1 MADELVKMQD
11 QFSGLDMG
19 ALIGGPLKAACDAQI
34 MMAKATSDFI
44 QHVGM
49 DDVDANG
56 IRKVRTV
63 DFSFQRPSTA
73 GDGNGIGME
82 KVNLSVPLLSIVK
95 IPALSVDDVNVTFD
109 MEVKSSVSSEKT
121 SDKSGSLDAK
131 MGLKLGPFSA
141 DVSIKGSISAHESNT
156 RKSDNSAKYH
166 VEVHAKDTGMPEGL
180 AKVLDILSTASAP
193 AQIEAVKNERISGS
207 TTGGTTPGSG
217 TSSGGSS
224 GSSKSGGS
232 SGGHSGSSTAPSS

>member
-1 MADELVKMQD
+1 MANDLVKVQD

-44 QHVGM
+44 QNVGM
-49 DDVDANG
+49 DAANTSG

-73 GDGNGIGME
+73 GDGKGIGME

-109 MEVKSSVSSEKT
+109 MEVKSSVSSE
-121 SDKSGSLDAK
+121 S
-131 MGLKLGPFSA
+131 SA
-141 DVSIKGSISAHESNT
+141 DEKVEAEAKAGFFGASVSIKGSVSAHQSNT

-166 VEVHAKDTGMPEGL
+166 VEVHAKDSGMPEGL

-193 AQIEAVKNERISGS
+193 AKIEAVGNDGKTEQQ
-207 TTGGTTPGSG
+207 
-217 TSSGGSS
+217 
-224 GSSKSGGS
+224 SKPEDNKK
-232 SGGHSGSSTAPSS
+232 T